1 MGIMREYKKP
11 VMKVEKFLVNQ
22 AVSSCENPTSYKA
35 VGVDCL
41 IKSGD
46 VDGVFYNDGLGIC
59 TYYAT
64 SSNLITLNGWT
75 YLYWYGSSSGNP
87 EAGGTNSDGT
97 MYGNVLMNALKNA
110 GVSQSGSGGVLH
122 AGLASTEVTQLINSS
137 L

>member
-1 MGIMREYKKP
+1 MKVYTKPDFTVYSFDVREY
-11 VMKVEKFLVNQ
+11 V
-22 AVSSCENPTSYKA
+22 ASCENPTSYSS

-64 SSNLITLNGWT
+64 SSNLIELNGWT

-87 EAGGTNSDGT
+87 DAGGTNSDGT
-97 MYGNVLMNALKNA
+97 MYGSVLMDALKA
-110 GVSQSGSGGVLH
+110 EGISQSNNSGVLH
-122 AGLASTEVTQLINSS
+122 AGLASAKVTQLINTS